1 MAIFTAIGTA
11 IAGALFA
18 GSTLA
23 ATLIGGALAFGTKLA
38 LSYLNRQ
45 KKRSYSA
52 VQGETQ
58 YGGDVPASTIYGV
71 GKTQGHRLFYAKYG
85 KGNKF
90 NAEVFRLAHGW
101 CDGLEPYIYFYG
113 EKHALI
119 PQATTGN
126 ETAAYLVD
134 GFASRINIRFYDG
147 RPGQGV
153 DTILVDKTA
162 SLSQKWKNTSVCAG
176 LCYVVVERSWSD
188 DFFSKGKPTFD
199 FVLRGLREYD
209 PRKDSTVAGGSGPQ
223 RRSDP
228 STYVFTK
235 NPGVHRFNYQL
246 GLRGLISNRVIIG
259 EGKSIGQLDLP
270 TYVAAMN
277 VCDLVKSGHAT
288 YECGIIVSS
297 DDDHTEI
304 LKEFDDAM
312 AGYALN
318 RRGLSGVIPGAPQI
332 PVLEITKDGLDAGR
346 SHTVQKR
353 KSAFDLYN
361 YLSGQ
366 FTSIESQWQPESLK
380 PIYVNADVAADG
392 RARQTSNDFLQVTNP
407 DIAQYLLNIR
417 YRQNRKGGSAT
428 LPVSRRVALAVQEGE
443 WVTFDGKEWLV
454 TNWQCDEDFR
464 FTLTLAE
471 TSADIYSETGIV
483 PGPVIVPVL
492 PGVSEYQSELE
503 NYQLSQAVIQSETG
517 SRRPALRAI
526 WNAITDP
533 TIVSV
538 QFEHRPKDQSAS
550 VQVETVEADQNA
562 ITLTKGMVSE
572 TEWEVRYR
580 LRARP
585 RRSIPWTPWMPIK
598 TPAAKLGPFDILIE
612 AQSIPPEFAAI
623 DKANWVAMQGALDEL
638 VRLNSLVAGQ
648 DAGNFRDKQTLRQ
661 ELRSST
667 GDLDAKFTDLWT
679 VATNATDALSSR
691 VQQAETSLGS
701 KASTVALSAL
711 ESRTSNVEGS
721 LTSQG
726 LAITGLQTS
735 LDTKANASAVNSLT
749 TRVSNVEGQVSSQ
762 ADAITAVE
770 AKANQAT
777 ASALMRLQAVSGPSG
792 WSRFSFQVRT
802 GTGDGYADAGFYL
815 EARAS
820 GSNRAVLKADQIT
833 FIDNNDNIQALFS
846 GGGAYFNTAY
856 IRNLTATS
864 LTIGGVTYDRL
875 ASKAVTQ
882 KDRLTGYNSS
892 GSNGSYQT
900 AATITINNPDAAPVY
915 MDWSLQINGQGPT
928 NSNQSGELRCR
939 LRCTTTGE
947 TLAQNA
953 KSYAANQG
961 GTSVET
967 GFLVHDTAPAGMVT
981 YVIEYLRTNMS
992 TIGNTGGLVKMIW
1005 WNR

>member
-38 LSYLNRQ
+38 LSYLNRP

-85 KGNKF
+85 KGNRW

-113 EKHALI
+113 EKHDLI
-119 PQATTGN
+119 AQPVTGN
-126 ETAAYLVD
+126 EAASYRVD
-134 GFASRINIRFYDG
+134 GFSGDIRIRFYDG

-153 DTILVDKTA
+153 DTILVNNTA
-162 SLSQKWKNTSVCAG
+162 GLSQKWKTTSVCAG
-176 LCYVVVERSWSD
+176 LCYVVVERSWSED
-188 DFFSKGKPTFD
+188 RFSKGKPTFD

-223 RRSDP
+223 RRNDSA
-228 STYVFTK
+228 TYVFTK

-277 VCDLVKSGHAT
+277 VCDLVKNGHAT

-332 PVLEITKDGLDAGR
+332 PVLEITRDDLDAGR
-346 SHTVQKR
+346 SQTVQKR

-428 LPVSRRVALAVQEGE
+428 LPVSRRVGLAVQEGE

-454 TNWQCDEDFR
+454 TNWQCDEEFR

-471 TSADIYSETGIV
+471 TSADIYSEAGIV

-526 WNAITDP
+526 WNVISDP
-533 TIVSV
+533 TIISV
-538 QFEHRPKDQSAS
+538 EFEHRPKDQAAS
-550 VQVETVEADQNA
+550 VQVESIAADQTA
-562 ITLTKGMVSE
+562 ITLTKGMVSV
-572 TEWEVRYR
+572 TDWEVRYR

-585 RRSIPWTPWMPIK
+585 DRAIPWTAWQQIK
-598 TPAAKLGPFDILIE
+598 TPSAKLGPDDVLMD
-612 AQSIPPEFAAI
+612 ALAIPPEIYAVA
-623 DKANWVAMQGALDEL
+623 KANWQAVQDAWDEIE
-638 VRLNSLVAGQ
+638 RLNSLVSGQ
-648 DAGNFRDKQTLRQ
+648 DAYNFRDKQQMRFEIKVQSDQL
-661 ELRSST
+661 SASF
-667 GDLDAKFTDLWT
+667 LDVIT
-679 VATNATDALSSR
+679 VAIGGVDIPALANRTTALEAKVGNTNI
-691 VQQAETSLGS
+691 
-701 KASTVALSAL
+701 ASALSAL
-711 ESRTSNVEGS
+711 DTRVTSAEQG
-721 LTSQG
+721 LTSQ
-726 LAITGLQTS
+726 ASS
-735 LDTKANASAVNSLT
+735 L
-749 TRVSNVEGQVSSQ
+749 
-762 ADAITAVE
+762 TAVE
-770 AKANQAT
+770 AKADQA
-777 ASALMRLQAVSGPSG
+777 SGSGLMRLVASAGVGGVTTSL
-792 WSRFSFQVRT
+792 SFQARAT
-802 GTGDGYADAGFYL
+802 TAAGWAEAGFFL
-815 EARAS
+815 QAMS
-820 GSNRAVLKADQIT
+820 DGTSRAVIQAAKT
-833 FIDNNDNIQALFS
+833 YFIDNSGNVAALFAN
-846 GGGAYFNTAY
+846 GGAYFNTAY
-856 IRNLTATS
+856 IQNLTAASIT
-864 LTIGGVTYDRL
+864 LNGITYDRL
-875 ASKAVTQ
+875 APGAITSK
-882 KDRLTGYNSS
+882 DGITGS
-892 GSNGSYQT
+892 GSGVTSGNT
-900 AATITINNPDAAPVY
+900 WVNMATVTIFNPDTQPVLI
-915 MDWSLQINGQGPT
+915 DWTLTTVLQKSGGQGDAT
-928 NSNQSGELRCR
+928 SGTR
-939 LRCTTTGE
+939 LLCVTTGE
-947 TLAQNA
+947 VLALNTYTA
-953 KSYAANQG
+953 PSNTT
-961 GTSVET
+961 GTVNDTKT
-967 GFLVHDTAPAGMVT
+967 GFILHSAAPQ
-981 YVIEYLRTNMS
+981 
-992 TIGNTGGLVKMIW
+992 GNVQYAIQRVGSGNANTLSGSGVVRLAW
-1005 WNR
+1005 WKR